1 MTGTNSVVGSDSRPA
16 FLLHQH
22 LSSAGKHAQSHSQAA
37 AKSLGNDGFD
47 MGAALA
53 EADGGW
59 QAQLQVLVDACAQIS
74 NHLDYS
80 VKSSRRDDDFIATR
94 ISASRISQYLDV
106 PPPTSD
112 DVVPQTPK
120 AEGPIMGRP
129 ARVRGREGLS
139 SGPGP
144 SGYHGDDAVNNRG
157 SGADL
162 RRTSSR
168 QSLVVAVGS

>member
-1 MTGTNSVVGSDSRPA
+1 MSFDQEWAELKTKARMRLDGVDPGGPSSGQADLVVKYDDMGEIGHAA

-37 AKSLGNDGFD
+37 AKSLGNNGFD

-80 VKSSRRDDDFIATR
+80 VKSSRRDDDFIATQ

-106 PPPTSD
+106 PPATSD
-112 DVVPQTPK
+112 DVVPQMPK
-120 AEGPIMGRP
+120 AEGPIM
-129 ARVRGREGLS
+129 
-139 SGPGP
+139 
-144 SGYHGDDAVNNRG
+144 
-157 SGADL
+157 
-162 RRTSSR
+162 
-168 QSLVVAVGS
+168 